1 MSWTLASHICIYI
14 LYIYIY
20 IVYIY
25 TYICHGLLRLF
36 PTEPRASA
44 QVGQEILRQIQ
55 GLLGTGTVKGSL
67 SMGQP
72 SPVI

>member
-14 LYIYIY
+14 YCVYIY